1 VDVPGGNRTLAAAA
15 AALLALGGIVGLA
28 VVDDDDDGDD
38 TVLPTLTTT
47 TTSTTTPGDT
57 VPDPGVTLTVSGS
70 TTTTTTPRTTTS
82 AAGTTTTTA
91 KTASTT
97 STTGAS
103 STVPTTNCGEGRA
116 SVSFT
121 AKGLTTDALMSTFT
135 PQATVDNQVSAAIEV
150 EELVLDVVFPN
161 NDVRTVRFTTAG
173 TVIGPGTTA
182 SFTAEPISNP
192 KQYETARFT
201 RFTYFT
207 SGQPS
212 ACRVTTP

>member
-1 VDVPGGNRTLAAAA
+1 MDVPGGNRTLAAAA

-28 VVDDDDDGDD
+28 VVDDDDGDD
-38 TVLPTLTTT
+38 AALPATTT
-47 TTSTTTPGDT
+47 TTTPATTPGDT
-57 VPDPGVTLTVSGS
+57 GPDPAVTLTVSGS
-70 TTTTTTPRTTTS
+70 TTSTTTARTTTT
-82 AAGTTTTTA
+82 AAGTTTTTR
-91 KTASTT
+91 TASTT

-103 STVPTTNCGEGRA
+103 STVPATNCGEGRA

-192 KQYETARFT
+192 KQYESARFT

>member
-1 VDVPGGNRTLAAAA
+1 MDVPGGNRTLAAAA

-47 TTSTTTPGDT
+47 TTPTTMPGDT
-57 VPDPGVTLTVSGS
+57 VPDPGVTLTVGGS

-82 AAGTTTTTA
+82 AATTTTA

-150 EELVLDVVFPN
+150 EELVVDVVFPN

-182 SFTAEPISNP
+182 SFTAEPITNP

>member
-1 VDVPGGNRTLAAAA
+1 MDVPGGNPTLVAAA
-15 AALLALGGIVGLA
+15 AALLALGGVVGLA
-28 VVDDDDDGDD
+28 VVDDDDDGDA
-38 TVLPTLTTT
+38 TTLPTLTSTT
-47 TTSTTTPGDT
+47 FPTTPGDT

-70 TTTTTTPRTTTS
+70 TTTTTAASTTTS
-82 AAGTTTTTA
+82 AAATTTTTA
-91 KTASTT
+91 ARAASTT
-97 STTGAS
+97 STTGPS
-103 STVPTTNCGEGRA
+103 TTVPTTSCGDGRA
-116 SVSFT
+116 AVSFT

-150 EELVLDVVFPN
+150 EELVVEVVFPN

-182 SFTAEPISNP
+182 SFTAAPISSP
-192 KQYETARFT
+192 KQYESARFT